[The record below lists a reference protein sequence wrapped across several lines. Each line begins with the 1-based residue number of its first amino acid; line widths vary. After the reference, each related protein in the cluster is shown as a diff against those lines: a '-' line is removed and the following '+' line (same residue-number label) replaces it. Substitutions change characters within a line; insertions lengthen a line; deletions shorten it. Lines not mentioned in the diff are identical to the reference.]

1 MVHSELN
8 THVVPK
14 RELLRGTVVAA
25 IVAAVILT
33 VAVLPAEY
41 GVDPTG
47 LGQAMGLTKLHADS
61 ATPAVAN
68 NSSAVRAP
76 AAAAAASAGDAAP
89 AAGSAT
95 PAGGS
100 PRSTVSAPG
109 EQRALTISSRPA
121 LPYRTDDMEI
131 LVAPGKGVEVK
142 TLLAK
147 GQTLIYTWK
156 TKDAALLNH
165 DFHGEPVNAKENEF
179 ESFILERE
187 VSESRGTLIAPFTG
201 VHGWYWKNKSSVP
214 VTVVLR
220 ASGFYS
226 KIYKK

>member
-1 MVHSELN
+1 MVHSELD

-14 RELLRGTVVAA
+14 RELLRGTVYAA

-47 LGQAMGLTKLHADS
+47 LGKAMGLTKLHADS
-61 ATPAVAN
+61 ATPAIAN
-68 NSSAVRAP
+68 NSAAVQAP
-76 AAAAAASAGDAAP
+76 GAATAVP
-89 AAGSAT
+89 AAGPSV

-109 EQRALTISSRPA
+109 EQRAMTISSRPS

-156 TKDAALLNH
+156 TKDAALVNH

-179 ESFILERE
+179 ESFILEKE
-187 VSESRGTLIAPFTG
+187 VSESRGTFIAPFTG
-201 VHGWYWKNKSSVP
+201 VHGWYWKNKSTVP

-226 KIYKK
+226 EIYKK

>member
-1 MVHSELN
+1 MVHSELD

-14 RELLRGTVVAA
+14 RELLRGTVYAA
-25 IVAAVILT
+25 IVAGVILA

-47 LGQAMGLTKLHADS
+47 LGKAMGLTKLHADS

-68 NSSAVRAP
+68 NSAAVQEP
-76 AAAAAASAGDAAP
+76 GAATAVP
-89 AAGSAT
+89 AAGPSV

-109 EQRALTISSRPA
+109 EQRALTISSRPS

-156 TKDAALLNH
+156 TKDAALVNH

-179 ESFILERE
+179 ESFILEKE

-201 VHGWYWKNKSSVP
+201 VHGWYWKNKSTVP

-226 KIYKK
+226 EIYKK

>member
-1 MVHSELN
+1 MVHSELD

-14 RELLRGTVVAA
+14 RELLRGTVYAA
-25 IVAAVILT
+25 IVAAVILA

-47 LGQAMGLTKLHADS
+47 LGKAMGLTKLHADS
-61 ATPAVAN
+61 ATPAIAN
-68 NSSAVRAP
+68 NSAAVQAP
-76 AAAAAASAGDAAP
+76 GAATAVP
-89 AAGSAT
+89 AAGPSV

-109 EQRALTISSRPA
+109 EQRALTISSRPS

-156 TKDAALLNH
+156 TKDAALVNH

-179 ESFILERE
+179 ESFILEKE

-201 VHGWYWKNKSSVP
+201 VHGWYWKNKSTVP

-226 KIYKK
+226 EIYKK

>member
-1 MVHSELN
+1 MVHSELD

-14 RELLRGTVVAA
+14 RELLRGTVYAA

-47 LGQAMGLTKLHADS
+47 LGKAMGLTKLHADS
-61 ATPAVAN
+61 ATPAIAN
-68 NSSAVRAP
+68 NSAAVQAP
-76 AAAAAASAGDAAP
+76 GAATAVP
-89 AAGSAT
+89 AAGPSV

-109 EQRALTISSRPA
+109 EQRALTISSRPS

-156 TKDAALLNH
+156 TKDAALVNH

-179 ESFILERE
+179 ESFILEKE

-201 VHGWYWKNKSSVP
+201 VHGWYWKNKSTVP

-226 KIYKK
+226 EIYKK

>member
-1 MVHSELN
+1 MVHSELDA
-8 THVVPK
+8 HVVPK
-14 RELLRGTVVAA
+14 RELLRGTVFAA

-41 GVDPTG
+41 GIDPTG
-47 LGQAMGLTKLHADS
+47 LGKAMGLTKLHAES

-68 NSSAVRAP
+68 NSAAVRAP
-76 AAAAAASAGDAAP
+76 AAAAAAAAVSVAGP
-89 AAGSAT
+89 AV
-95 PAGGS
+95 PAGGA

-109 EQRALTISSRPA
+109 EERALTISSRPP

-156 TKDAALLNH
+156 TKDAALVNH

-201 VHGWYWKNKSSVP
+201 VHGWYWKNKSTVP
-214 VTVVLR
+214 VTVALR

-226 KIYKK
+226 EIYKK

>member
-1 MVHSELN
+1 MVHSELD

-14 RELLRGTVVAA
+14 RELLRGTVYAA

-41 GVDPTG
+41 EVDPTG
-47 LGQAMGLTKLHADS
+47 LGKAMGLTKLHADS

-68 NSSAVRAP
+68 NSAAVQAP
-76 AAAAAASAGDAAP
+76 VATAAVP
-89 AAGSAT
+89 AAGPSV

-109 EQRALTISSRPA
+109 EQRALTISSRPS

-201 VHGWYWKNKSSVP
+201 VHGWYWKNKSTVP

-226 KIYKK
+226 EIYKK

>member
-1 MVHSELN
+1 MVHSELD

-14 RELLRGTVVAA
+14 RELLRGTVYAA

-47 LGQAMGLTKLHADS
+47 LGKVMGLTKLHADS
-61 ATPAVAN
+61 APPAIAN
-68 NSSAVRAP
+68 NSAAVQAP
-76 AAAAAASAGDAAP
+76 GAATAVP
-89 AAGSAT
+89 AAGPSV

-109 EQRALTISSRPA
+109 EQRALTISSRPS

-156 TKDAALLNH
+156 TKDAALVNH

-179 ESFILERE
+179 ESFILEKE

-201 VHGWYWKNKSSVP
+201 VHGWYWKNKSTVP

-226 KIYKK
+226 EIYKK

>member
-1 MVHSELN
+1 MVHSELD

-14 RELLRGTVVAA
+14 RELLRGTVYAA

-47 LGQAMGLTKLHADS
+47 LGKAMGLTKLHADS
-61 ATPAVAN
+61 ATPAIAN
-68 NSSAVRAP
+68 NSAAVQAP
-76 AAAAAASAGDAAP
+76 GAATAVP
-89 AAGSAT
+89 AAGPSV

-109 EQRALTISSRPA
+109 EQRAMTISSRPS

-156 TKDAALLNH
+156 TKDAALVNH

-179 ESFILERE
+179 ESFILEKE

-201 VHGWYWKNKSSVP
+201 VHGWYWKNKSTVP

-226 KIYKK
+226 EIYKK